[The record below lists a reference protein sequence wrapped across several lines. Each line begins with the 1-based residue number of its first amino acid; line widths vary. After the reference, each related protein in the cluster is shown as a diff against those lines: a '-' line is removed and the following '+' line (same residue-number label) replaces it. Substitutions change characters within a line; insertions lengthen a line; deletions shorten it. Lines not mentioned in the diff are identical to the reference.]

1 MKNLGEN
8 QIKVLEAAKQK
19 IGTEV
24 WFRGIC
30 MDNFPSEQDCIKDFD
45 GEVGGVVC
53 ETMYWDAPNH
63 GL

>member
-8 QIKVLEAAKQK
+8 QIKVLAAANQQIKQEA
-19 IGTEV
+19 

-30 MDNFPSEQDCIKDFD
+30 AGHVPTEQECIEDFD
-45 GEVGGVVC
+45 GSVSSVVC